1 MTEPVAH
8 DPSDSVET
16 RCGHV
21 ALAGRPNVG
30 KSTLMNHL
38 LGRKLS
44 ITSRKPQTTR
54 DALIG
59 VLTRGDAQVVFVDTP
74 GIHVP
79 GGRARRGGRALN
91 RYMVRQAVGSLAG
104 VDLALMLVEAS
115 GWHDGDE
122 IVRRRIRESGVP
134 CICVINKIDRLRHKD
149 RLLPLLDDLSRRHD
163 FEALVPVSALKNL
176 ALDDL
181 LDEIV
186 GRLPRRVHLFAADEI
201 TDRSMAFLIGE
212 IVREKAMRRLGAEL
226 PHQTAVTV
234 DRIVLAAAPI
244 STNDGDNA
252 ASQPDPRDDT
262 LPPAGQGESCAQVDA
277 VIYVERETQ
286 KRIAIGKGGTM
297 LKSIGED
304 ARKDIEVLLGSR
316 AMVRL
321 WVKVD
326 RRWSGRPEALRRF
339 GYCSPPAAPVPP
351 AQDAPKGSRRR

>member
-1 MTEPVAH
+1 MTEPVSKG
-8 DPSDSVET
+8 DSDSVET
-16 RCGHV
+16 RCGYV

-54 DALIG
+54 QALIG
-59 VLTRGDAQVVFVDTP
+59 VLTRGDAQIVFVDTP
-74 GIHVP
+74 GIHI
-79 GGRARRGGRALN
+79 ASGRALN
-91 RYMVRQAVGSLAG
+91 RYMVSQAVGSLAG
-104 VDLALMLVEAS
+104 AELALMLVEAS

-122 IVRRRIRESGVP
+122 IVRRRIREAGVP
-134 CICVINKIDRLRHKD
+134 CICVINKIDRLQRKD
-149 RLLPLLDDLSRRHD
+149 RLLPLLDDLSRKHD

-186 GRLPRRVHLFAADEI
+186 GRLPIRAHLFAADEV
-201 TDRSMAFLIGE
+201 TDRPLSFLVGE

-234 DRIVLAAAPI
+234 DRIAV
-244 STNDGDNA
+244 
-252 ASQPDPRDDT
+252 
-262 LPPAGQGESCAQVDA
+262 GEPCAEVDA
-277 VIYVERETQ
+277 VIYVERDTQ

-304 ARKDIEVLLGSR
+304 ARKDIEILLGSQ

-326 RRWSGRPEALRRF
+326 RRWSGRPEALQRLGYHSQRARR
-339 GYCSPPAAPVPP
+339 GA
-351 AQDAPKGSRRR
+351 R

>member
-1 MTEPVAH
+1 MTEGVSNAE
-8 DPSDSVET
+8 SDSVET

-54 DALIG
+54 QALIG
-59 VLTRGDAQVVFVDTP
+59 VLTRGDAQIVFVDTP
-74 GIHVP
+74 GIHI
-79 GGRARRGGRALN
+79 ASGRALN
-91 RYMVRQAVGSLAG
+91 RYMVSQAIGSLAG

-115 GWHDGDE
+115 GWQDGDE
-122 IVRRRIRESGVP
+122 IVRRRIQEAGVP
-134 CICVINKIDRLRHKD
+134 CICVINKIDRLRRKD
-149 RLLPLLDDLSRRHD
+149 RLLPLLDDLSRKHD

-186 GRLPRRVHLFAADEI
+186 ARLPRRAHLFGADEV
-201 TDRSMAFLIGE
+201 TDRPLAFLVGE

-226 PHQTAVTV
+226 PHQTAVIV
-234 DRIVLAAAPI
+234 DRIALATE
-244 STNDGDNA
+244 SGSSNDGDTS
-252 ASQPDPRDDT
+252 ASPPESGDDAVPR
-262 LPPAGQGESCAQVDA
+262 PRQAEGCAEVDA
-277 VIYVERETQ
+277 VIYVERDTQ

-304 ARKDIEVLLGSR
+304 ARKDIEILLGSR

-326 RRWSGRPEALRRF
+326 RRWSGRPDALQRF
-339 GYCSPPAAPVPP
+339 GYHSQRARTGV
-351 AQDAPKGSRRR
+351 R